1 MKVTLD
7 EAIREFHHWREAIG
21 IAATT
26 RRQEAYVMRWFL
38 TSVGN
43 IYVQN
48 ITSRHVDDHLAERRR
63 VLKES
68 TLNLHLAI
76 LRAFFKFAEHRRMLG
91 RNGNPVAMHKGR
103 KVPDRPRLRVPVH
116 DFPRL
121 LDATQHPRDRIV
133 VAIGLYTLIRQS
145 AMRLLRVADVG
156 LADGYLEVFEPKTGK
171 RDAKPIGA
179 ELDAELRRW
188 LTWYGQEL
196 GRPLAPDDFLV
207 PAKERPGFVHG
218 RVLVVGKLDPSRAV
232 TRPHLPVQAA
242 LIGCGYATR
251 DELGRATGEG
261 VHTLRRS
268 AARAMF
274 DRLVEDGHDGA
285 IRIVQSMLGHSTL
298 ATTEHYIGVEP
309 DRRRRDEIIR
319 GKQMFPTNR
328 DNVVQLKRVTN
339 GGQGEV

>member
-1 MKVTLD
+1 MKATLD
-7 EAIREFHHWREAIG
+7 EAIREFHHWRKAVG
-21 IAATT
+21 IRPETS
-26 RRQEAYVMRWFL
+26 RQEAYILRGFL
-38 TSVGN
+38 TAVGN

-48 ITSRHVDDHLAERRR
+48 VTSRHVDDYLADRRR
-63 VLKES
+63 SLKES
-68 TLNLHLAI
+68 TLNQHLAG

-91 RNGNPVAMHKGR
+91 RNGNPVAMHKAR
-103 KVPDRPRLRVPVH
+103 RVPERPRLRVPVH

-121 LDATQHPRDRIV
+121 LDATQHPRDRVI

-145 AMRLLRVADVG
+145 AMRGLRVGDVD

-171 RDAKPIGA
+171 RDAKPIGS

-196 GRPLAPDDFLV
+196 GRPLGAGDFLV
-207 PAKERPGFVHG
+207 PAKTRPGFVHG
-218 RVLVVGKLDPSRAV
+218 RVLADGKLDPTRPV
-232 TRPHLPVQAA
+232 TRPHLPVQNA
-242 LIGCGYATR
+242 LIRCGYATR
-251 DELGRATGEG
+251 DEVGRATGEG

-339 GGQGEV
+339 GGQREV

>member
-7 EAIREFHHWREAIG
+7 EAVREFHHWRDATG
-21 IAATT
+21 IASTT

-38 TSVGN
+38 THVGN

-48 ITSRHVDDHLAERRR
+48 VTPRHVDDYLAARRR
-63 VLKES
+63 ELKES

-76 LRAFFKFAEHRRMLG
+76 LRAFFRFAEHRRMLG

-103 KVPDRPRLRVPVH
+103 KVPDRPRLRVPVT

-121 LDATQHPRDRIV
+121 LDAAQHPRDRVI

-145 AMRLLRVADVG
+145 AMRGLRVADVD
-156 LADGYLEVFEPKTGK
+156 LVDGYLEVFEPKTGK
-171 RDAKPIGA
+171 RDAKPIGS

-196 GRPLAPDDFLV
+196 GRALRPDDHLV
-207 PAKERPGFVHG
+207 PAKTRPGFAQG
-218 RVLVVGKLDPSRAV
+218 RVLVPGRLDPTRAV
-232 TRPHLPVQAA
+232 TRPHLPVQNA
-242 LIGCGYATR
+242 LIRCGYATR

-328 DNVVQLKRVTN
+328 DNVVALRRVVAD
-339 GGQGEV
+339 GGRA